1 MFRRLVMLAM
11 VAAVAL
17 AAGCAKTEQAAES
30 ADDAYTALKTAWDA
44 ADSSEAKAVLAEDYL
59 TRFPD
64 TDHTGSMAWRIAYY
78 RGQDLGDP
86 AGAWAAIS
94 AALPQIADPEQ
105 RFEASMAALSLA
117 DSTEIPLDLATVVD
131 ALAAVRPLTYEEQSQ
146 IVSTA
151 IDLEEWAVADAHS
164 LAALELATPDQYRLD
179 YPDREY
185 TDEQVAARADYR
197 KASQLVMSGWA
208 LFNLGDPQGAFAR
221 FEEAKGV
228 GSVGYLGI
236 PNNPLYRYWGRAA
249 LAEGDHKTAVELLG
263 AEAVFGE
270 DRQAAEPFLRE
281 AYIAKNGDDSGY
293 DEFLWTTRNR
303 LAKTADDFELLDY
316 QGSPHRLADA
326 AGKVTLLAFW
336 FPT

>member
-1 MFRRLVMLAM
+1 MFRRLMMLTM
-11 VAAVAL
+11 VVAVAL
-17 AAGCAKTEQAAES
+17 TAGCSKTEQAAAT
-30 ADDAYTALKTAWDA
+30 ADDAYSAFRTAWDA

-59 TRFPD
+59 NRFPD
-64 TDHTGSMAWRIAYY
+64 TDHSGTMAWRIAYY
-78 RGQDLGDP
+78 RGQDLGNP
-86 AGAWAAIS
+86 AGAWAAIG
-94 AALPQIADPEQ
+94 AALPQIRDPEQ
-105 RFEASMAALSLA
+105 RFEASMAALSLGGA
-117 DSTEIPLDLATVVD
+117 TEIPLDLAAVAD
-131 ALAAVRPLTYEEQSQ
+131 ALAAVRPLTFEEQSE

-164 LAALELATPDQYRLD
+164 LAALELATPEQYRLD

-185 TDEQVAARADYR
+185 TDEQVATRANYR
-197 KASQLVMSGWA
+197 KASQLVMNGWA

-228 GSVGYLGI
+228 GSVGYLGV

-249 LAEGDHKTAVELLG
+249 LAEGDYETAIDLLG

-270 DRQAAEPFLRE
+270 DRQAAAPFLRE
-281 AYIAKNGDDSGY
+281 AYIAKNGDDNGY